1 MVMSIFK
8 MPPQPNIFLGLSLYL
23 TPPKISVQ
31 NEAVVALELDQVRS
45 LYFEDPLDLL
55 DRNC

>member
-1 MVMSIFK
+1 

-31 NEAVVALELDQVRS
+31 NEAVVALEQDQVRS

-55 DRNC
+55 DRSH